1 MGLSG
6 LLYSQLSAS
15 WLVVALV
22 VHMICGFFNGP
33 TIVMRSLIIQRHTP
47 AELRGRVFSAF
58 FAERSIMFL
67 SGMALAALADLFD
80 VRLLYGLACGLM
92 ILTGLVV
99 LVLPG
104 LGRAPKAVESG
115 TSPASATLAT
125 VGALPGSN
133 ETA

>member
-1 MGLSG
+1 
-6 LLYSQLSAS
+6 
-15 WLVVALV
+15 
-22 VHMICGFFNGP
+22 MICGFFNGP

-104 LGRAPKAVESG
+104 LGRAPKASV
-115 TSPASATLAT
+115 TQTTLAAT
-125 VGALPGSN
+125 TLPTLGVLSTN
-133 ETA
+133 DEAV